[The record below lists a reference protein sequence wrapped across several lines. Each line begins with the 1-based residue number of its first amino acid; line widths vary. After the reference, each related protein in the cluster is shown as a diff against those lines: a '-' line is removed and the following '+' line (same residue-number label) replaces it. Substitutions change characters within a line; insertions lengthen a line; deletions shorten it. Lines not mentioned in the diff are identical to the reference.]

1 MERHHSDQSNFAK
14 RRVTRQEHGRWLPR
28 YVLAVAL
35 AVLLLYGATAH
46 DALSNQPP
54 LLGYEATPSDH
65 SGVVRIPGH
74 VLPALHKATR
84 IDSSARNVAAQAL
97 QPIELTIVLKRDRQ
111 TAFEQYLRALYDR
124 HSPQYR
130 KFLSQSEVADRFGP
144 SRATYDAALGYLRAH
159 GFTMVRG
166 SANRLTLTVR
176 GTRAQAEQ
184 TFGVAIR
191 DYKIGQRSFYAND
204 AEPSLPA
211 SLAMHVQAVAGLS
224 DLQQPHHAINA
235 ISAIVCNIQAVNC
248 GKSDFSVDLCYK
260 DITKGTTYNTVSGC
274 SVNPIASGTVL
285 GGRRALVAPAAASV
299 PWKGVDGT
307 GQTIGLVEFDTFD
320 QSNIVNYLALSGLP
334 ATLINQ
340 LSAVPVDGG
349 VSTPGADQN
358 EVLLD
363 INATLSLAPGAKT
376 VVYDAPF
383 GGAGASFQDVFNK
396 MISDKVSIISNSWAY
411 CEDQTTL
418 ADVESIDSILQSAAT
433 AGISVFNGSGDTGS
447 GCLDG
452 SANTVAVPADSP
464 NATAVGG
471 SSEDAGPLFT
481 YGPETWW
488 DDSATTP
495 PAGQGGFGQS
505 KYFNK
510 PSYQNGFASGTARS
524 VPDVV
529 VDADPFHGVYLCNDS
544 DGGCPNGL
552 TYAGTSLAAPVWAA
566 FAALLN
572 QGQGSNLGFLNPQ
585 LYNLSGTAA
594 FHDPASLNSDFDHV
608 GLGSPNVNALY
619 LQLTGQSAGPAD
631 ATQSNMQYGLPTPA
645 TGSVPGGIFDDGTT
659 AGTITV
665 WLVDANGN
673 AVSGKSVKL
682 SASGGSATI
691 TPASVTSTADNGSAT
706 FKITDAVAENL
717 QITAQDTT
725 DGVTLATPLSV
736 SFVNAPATSAG
747 IGAVPSSV
755 TADGVS
761 TATITITLEDGL
773 GRPAPGKL
781 ISLSQTGGSSVISG
795 PNPPVT
801 NASGQVIFTASDT
814 NNETVTYSAV
824 DVTDLN
830 LPFPQTSQVTFSSAV
845 VSGCGVGTPT
855 PAPGYVIT
863 PIATGFQ
870 AQNVSAG
877 DISFGAVVGCPGAGM
892 PAFDASGNIYASDFV
907 DGDLYKF
914 PSTGGV
920 AGPGTRLASIGQTLA
935 QAVFSGSNLWVVRA
949 VTGSGV
955 SPAGFYEVDTTS
967 GTIINSFTSLFCS
980 ANLAADSLTGDLFSA
995 NVCGGDPAL
1004 YFSNLT
1010 GSPPTFAAYGT
1021 MPSTNPGN
1029 ISFLPGGTFYIE
1041 GGFGGSNPFV
1051 AEVSGTNVSPTTVT
1065 QLPGLQPSNGGIVAL
1080 GTGNTAQA
1088 LVLNLPG
1095 GTGPGGQTTLVDVT
1109 TNPPTIVAPLTVNS
1123 VLGNGVVAGPDGCLY
1138 GNLSNAIYRLSK
1150 ADGTCP
1156 FVTATQPPTLTLT
1169 PVTASPNPAQGSSQS
1184 FVATVHYATVPAG
1197 TPVTIQ
1203 VQGANLQKILATT
1216 NASGQANF
1224 SYVGSHTGNDIL
1236 TGTATISSTPVT
1248 SNPAS
1253 VTWGAGQDVTSLALN
1268 TSPTSGVTGQTIN
1281 VSASLIDSSQNPFTA
1296 VAGETINFTIGGGG
1310 CAASTNSSGVASCG
1324 ITVAGTGSQTL
1335 SASFAGTGQL
1345 IGADAAVG
1353 FTVLTP
1359 PSPTPT
1365 PTPPPTPTPTP
1376 TATPTPVVGTD
1387 FSANFERLRGKA
1399 GDQVS
1404 TSFSAA
1410 NNTGAYETISSV
1422 TLDLSDPQ
1430 LLSALSVSANEQTG
1444 EAAGPIGD
1452 SNQFTFDP

>member
-1 MERHHSDQSNFAK
+1 MGGNHSDQSSWANLRLK
-14 RRVTRQEHGRWLPR
+14 RSGGGRGLARYAFRV
-28 YVLAVAL
+28 AV
-35 AVLLLYGATAH
+35 AVLLVCGATAH
-46 DALSNQPP
+46 NGFTNAPP
-54 LLGYEATPSDH
+54 LVGDRVQAGGH
-65 SGVVRIPGH
+65 SGAVRIPGH
-74 VLPALHKATR
+74 VLPALGKATLVEPAGR
-84 IDSSARNVAAQAL
+84 SGADEGV
-97 QPIELTIVLKRDRQ
+97 QPIDLTMVLKRDRQ
-111 TAFEQYLRALYDR
+111 AAFEQYLHALYDR
-124 HSPQYR
+124 HSHQYR
-130 KFLSQSEVADRFGP
+130 QFLSQPEVADRFGP
-144 SRATYDAALGYLRAH
+144 SRASYEAALAYLRAH
-159 GFTMVRG
+159 GFRLVRG

-176 GTRAQAEQ
+176 GTRAAADQA
-184 TFGVAIR
+184 FDIAIR

-204 AEPSLPA
+204 ADPALPA
-211 SLAMHVQAVAGLS
+211 SLAAHVQAVAGLS

-235 ISAIVCNIQAVNC
+235 ISAIICNIQKINC
-248 GKSDFSVDLCYK
+248 QGSDFSVDLCYK
-260 DITKGTTYNTVSGC
+260 DITKGQTYNTVSGC
-274 SVNPIASGTVL
+274 SVKPLGSGTVL
-285 GGRRALVAPAAASV
+285 GGPRASV
-299 PWKGVDGT
+299 AKADVLTPWSGVDGT
-307 GQTIGLVEFDTFD
+307 GQTIGLVEFDTFE
-320 QSNIVNYLALSGLP
+320 QSNVVNYLALSGLP

-340 LSAVPVDGG
+340 LSEVPVDGG
-349 VSTPGADQN
+349 VSSPGADQN

-396 MISDKVSIISNSWAY
+396 MISDKVSVISNSWAY

-418 ADVESIDSILQSAAT
+418 ADVQSIDSILQSAAT
-433 AGISVFNGSGDTGS
+433 ADISVFNGSGDTGS

-488 DDSATTP
+488 DDAASTP

-505 KYFNK
+505 KYFTK
-510 PSYQNGFASGTARS
+510 PSYQNGFASGSARS

-552 TYAGTSLAAPVWAA
+552 TYGGTSLAAPVWAA

-585 LYNLSGTAA
+585 LYGLSGTAG
-594 FHDPASLNSDFDHV
+594 FHDAAALGSDFDHV

-645 TGSVPGGIFDDGTT
+645 TGSIPGGIFDDGTT

-706 FKITDAVAENL
+706 FQITDMVAENL

-736 SFVNAPATSAG
+736 AFVSAPATSAG

-781 ISLSQTGGSSVISG
+781 ISLSQTGGSSVITG

-845 VSGCGVGTPT
+845 ASGCGVGTPT
-855 PAPGYVIT
+855 PAPGYVVT

-920 AGPGTRLASIGQTLA
+920 AGAGTRLASIGQTLA
-935 QAVFSGSNLWVVRA
+935 QAVFSLNNVR
-949 VTGSGV
+949 
-955 SPAGFYEVDTTS
+955 
-967 GTIINSFTSLFCS
+967 
-980 ANLAADSLTGDLFSA
+980 
-995 NVCGGDPAL
+995 
-1004 YFSNLT
+1004 
-1010 GSPPTFAAYGT
+1010 
-1021 MPSTNPGN
+1021 
-1029 ISFLPGGTFYIE
+1029 
-1041 GGFGGSNPFV
+1041 FGGI
-1051 AEVSGTNVSPTTVT
+1051 TT
-1065 QLPGLQPSNGGIVAL
+1065 
-1080 GTGNTAQA
+1080 
-1088 LVLNLPG
+1088 
-1095 GTGPGGQTTLVDVT
+1095 
-1109 TNPPTIVAPLTVNS
+1109 
-1123 VLGNGVVAGPDGCLY
+1123 
-1138 GNLSNAIYRLSK
+1138 
-1150 ADGTCP
+1150 
-1156 FVTATQPPTLTLT
+1156 
-1169 PVTASPNPAQGSSQS
+1169 
-1184 FVATVHYATVPAG
+1184 
-1197 TPVTIQ
+1197 
-1203 VQGANLQKILATT
+1203 
-1216 NASGQANF
+1216 
-1224 SYVGSHTGNDIL
+1224 
-1236 TGTATISSTPVT
+1236 
-1248 SNPAS
+1248 
-1253 VTWGAGQDVTSLALN
+1253 
-1268 TSPTSGVTGQTIN
+1268 
-1281 VSASLIDSSQNPFTA
+1281 
-1296 VAGETINFTIGGGG
+1296 
-1310 CAASTNSSGVASCG
+1310 GVASTKFG
-1324 ITVAGTGSQTL
+1324 NYTSQL
-1335 SASFAGTGQL
+1335 N
-1345 IGADAAVG
+1345 
-1353 FTVLTP
+1353 
-1359 PSPTPT
+1359 SPRQMQ
-1365 PTPPPTPTPTP
+1365 
-1376 TATPTPVVGTD
+1376 
-1387 FSANFERLRGKA
+1387 FSGKYY
-1399 GDQVS
+1399 
-1404 TSFSAA
+1404 F
-1410 NNTGAYETISSV
+1410 
-1422 TLDLSDPQ
+1422 
-1430 LLSALSVSANEQTG
+1430 
-1444 EAAGPIGD
+1444 
-1452 SNQFTFDP
+1452 